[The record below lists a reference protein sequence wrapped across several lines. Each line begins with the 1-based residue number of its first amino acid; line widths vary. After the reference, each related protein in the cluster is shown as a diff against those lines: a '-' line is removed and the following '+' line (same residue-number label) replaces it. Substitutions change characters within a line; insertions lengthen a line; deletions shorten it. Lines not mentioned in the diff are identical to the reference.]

1 MIQKLLGDNVAI
13 EVSFE
18 KHQELESIYIKYIRK
33 LAIKLSSY
41 QYYKNTS
48 LVVDHL
54 YSQHIAKYKILM
66 GTYYFFILNRNKFI
80 DTKNTIRFAVKRTNI
95 NAPTKREKLIKK
107 DTEKLKKYLDYFNIT
122 VNIIFDVN
130 DLFRMMK

>member
-33 LAIKLSSY
+33 LAIKFSSY

>member
-80 DTKNTIRFAVKRTNI
+80 DTKNTIRFAVKHTNI